1 MDDKNE
7 LFYQQPYVK
16 EFDAVVT
23 GCVQGKNGWEVTLDH
38 TAFYPEGG
46 GQLADGGKL
55 GDATV
60 SDTRH
65 KDGHIVHFCDK
76 PLEVGSTVH
85 GILDWTRRFDH
96 MQAHS
101 GEHIVSGLIHKK
113 YGYDNVGFH
122 MAADKV
128 TVDFDGII
136 SEEQLAELEREANE
150 AIWANTPV
158 SVAFPSAEELA
169 ALEYRSKKE
178 LSGEVRI
185 VTFPG
190 VDVCACCGTH
200 VMRTGEVG
208 QIKFLSMSHYKGGVR
223 IEMLCGRLAMED
235 AAKKNEQQR
244 ELCQMFSAKP
254 YELVDAVKKYVTESE
269 AKDARV
275 AELTQRYFDGK
286 LEAHAAFDGLVMEF
300 EDGFKTSEMRKYC
313 DALVTGG
320 KARVAACF
328 SPAEANGKTGF
339 SYVMCSRACDMREA
353 SKALNKQLN
362 GRGGGDPT
370 LVQGSFFA
378 PRAEIEAALTEMFK

>member
-7 LFYQQPYVK
+7 QFYLQPSVK

-23 GCVQGKNGWEVTLDH
+23 GCAQGKNGWEVTLDR

-46 GQLADGGKL
+46 GQLADCGKL
-55 GDATV
+55 GSANVT
-60 SDTRH
+60 DTRH
-65 KDGHIVHFCDK
+65 KDGHIVHFCDA

-85 GILDWTRRFDH
+85 GELDWTVRFDH

-101 GEHIVSGLIHKK
+101 GEHIVSGLAHKK
-113 YGYDNVGFH
+113 FGYDNVGFH
-122 MAADKV
+122 MAADRV

-136 SEEQLAELEREANE
+136 TDEQLAELEREANE

-158 SVAFPSAEELA
+158 TIAFPSPDELK
-169 ALEYRSKKE
+169 ALDYRSKKE

-185 VTFPG
+185 VTFPS

-208 QIKFLSMSHYKGGVR
+208 QIRFLSMSHYKGGVR
-223 IEMLCGRLAMED
+223 IEMLCGRLAMLD
-235 AAKKNEQQR
+235 AAKKTAQTR

-254 YELVDAVKKYVTESE
+254 GELVDAVKKYAAESE
-269 AKDARV
+269 AKDARL
-275 AELTQRYFDGK
+275 AELTKKYFDGK
-286 LEAHAAFDGLVMEF
+286 FAARPDGDDLVMEF

-313 DALVTGG
+313 DALASQG

-328 SPAEANGKTGF
+328 SPAEANGKSGF
-339 SYVMCSRACDMREA
+339 SYVMCSRAEDMREA
-353 SKALNKQLN
+353 SKALNKKLN
-362 GRGGGDPT
+362 GRGGGDNT

-378 PRAEIEAALTEMFK
+378 SRDEIEAVLTEMFR